1 MPDPSPD
8 WIIDVGAGMNVGLAG
23 IGPVGWGVVVFLVV
37 LAMVSVG
44 LARNPLDWSR
54 LRFVERVLRFIPGR
68 LDAAAARLRTRLG
81 ISGAAMAAGVA
92 GVLLVGA
99 LAVGFTAL
107 LDDVLEGE
115 GFAQFDNSIAHWLAG
130 HREVWLTKVLLG
142 VTRLGNTDAQTV
154 WLVLVCVVAAALAR
168 SWVPVVVGVAGG
180 GGIAVVIV
188 IAKTL
193 VGRQRPALPYAVMPV
208 NGFSFPSGHA
218 TGAAAVGLLGAWML
232 CRWAVRRWPAQV
244 AVWAATIGMI
254 GLIGFSRCYLGVHFV
269 TDVLAG
275 WLLGAAWAGSV
286 ILLAS
291 WWSRATSPAR
301 GSARLDA
308 LS

>member
-1 MPDPSPD
+1 MGAAAKFGPISVAVIVLLFAFGLVSTWVARHPLESHRIPL
-8 WIIDVGAGMNVGLAG
+8 VGAL
-23 IGPVGWGVVVFLVV
+23 
-37 LAMVSVG
+37 
-44 LARNPLDWSR
+44 
-54 LRFVERVLRFIPGR
+54 LRYLPTRVDI
-68 LDAAAARLRTRLG
+68 AAARLRARLG
-81 ISGAAMAAGVA
+81 ISGVAMAVGVA
-92 GVLLVGA
+92 GLLVVGA

-115 GFAQFDNSIAHWLAG
+115 GVAQFDDPVARWLAG

-142 VTRLGNTDAQTV
+142 VTRLGNTDAQTL
-154 WLVLVCVVAAALAR
+154 WLVLVCVVAAVSAR

-208 NGFSFPSGHA
+208 DGFSFPSGHA
-218 TGAAAVGLLGAWML
+218 TGAAAVGTLGAWTL
-232 CRWAVRRWPAQV
+232 CRWVVRQWPAQV
-244 AVWAATIGMI
+244 AVWAATTIVI
-254 GLIGFSRCYLGVHFV
+254 GLIGFSRCYLGVHFA

-275 WLLGAAWAGSV
+275 WLLGAGWAGSV

-291 WWSRATSPAR
+291 WWTRASSPLP
-301 GSARLDA
+301 GSAQR
-308 LS
+308 S